1 MAADVAGS
9 TSSGVPAQEDAKG
22 VRGQEDSQRASKH
35 WSKAG
40 QKMPAAGRQ
49 GEALSTAQ
57 EKLNTAKEKPAHI
70 LKSTL
75 YSTFT

>member
-1 MAADVAGS
+1 MADNMAADVAGS
-9 TSSGVPAQEDAKG
+9 TSSGVPAPEDAKG

-35 WSKAG
+35 SSKAG
-40 QKMPAAGRQ
+40 QKMAAAGRRA
-49 GEALSTAQ
+49 EELS
-57 EKLNTAKEKPAHI
+57 TAKEKPAHI